1 MSEKVGIVIL
11 AAGQGTRMKINRPK
25 PLVPLLGKCLIDF
38 PIKESLKF
46 LKSKGLEG
54 SLNIVLGHKK
64 EDVEKHLKNSYKET
78 EEEFNYVFQ
87 KEQKGTADA
96 LISYFNSSENA
107 LKNTYTL
114 VECADTPLIEEKD
127 LILLY
132 DKLQNDNLCGIAAT
146 FETKNPT
153 GYGRILN
160 SSKGFRIVEEK
171 EATAKER
178 EIEEVNSGLYIFKT
192 SFILEYLEKINNSN
206 STSEFYLTDL
216 FQMGL
221 NVDTYNFGCVERFVG
236 INDIFQLEK
245 VESQLR
251 TKENNRHKENGVR
264 FIDSST
270 AYIDMDVEIGAGTTV
285 YPNVLIEGKTEI
297 GEGVMIEPGVVIKNS
312 TIKDFSQI
320 RAYSY
325 LESCII
331 SDTASI
337 GPFARIRPMAII
349 GAKSKIGNFVEIKK
363 STLGVGSKVSHL
375 SYIGDAEIGDDT
387 NIGCGFITCNYDG
400 KNKHKTII
408 GKGSFIGS
416 DSQTV
421 APVTIGDECFVASG
435 STINEDM
442 PDGSFA
448 ISRGK
453 QVTKD
458 KMAKRFLKK

>member
-1 MSEKVGIVIL
+1 
-11 AAGQGTRMKINRPK
+11 
-25 PLVPLLGKCLIDF
+25 
-38 PIKESLKF
+38 
-46 LKSKGLEG
+46 
-54 SLNIVLGHKK
+54 
-64 EDVEKHLKNSYKET
+64 
-78 EEEFNYVFQ
+78 
-87 KEQKGTADA
+87 
-96 LISYFNSSENA
+96 
-107 LKNTYTL
+107 
-114 VECADTPLIEEKD
+114 
-127 LILLY
+127 
-132 DKLQNDNLCGIAAT
+132 
-146 FETKNPT
+146 
-153 GYGRILN
+153 
-160 SSKGFRIVEEK
+160 
-171 EATAKER
+171 
-178 EIEEVNSGLYIFKT
+178 
-192 SFILEYLEKINNSN
+192 
-206 STSEFYLTDL
+206 
-216 FQMGL
+216 MGL